1 MGEYMKK
8 CERIRATEDVM
19 WLNFSKKRKL
29 YRELEN
35 DYTGDVELV
44 QNAESPAASRTSCW
58 YEYDESIEVGRR
70 SSRSPDLENVDLQ
83 TKGFGMEIS
92 TSINGIFREA
102 IPKVKLSADS
112 EEFMVMDSSS
122 APSKKSSPMASTSYG
137 KFSASVSKTPPAAE
151 LEEFFAAAEKYDQK
165 RFAEKY
171 NYDIV
176 KDVPLDGRYQWVRLH
191 H

>member
-29 YRELEN
+29 YCELEN
-35 DYTGDVELV
+35 EYAGDVELV
-44 QNAESPAASRTSCW
+44 QNASSPATSRTSCW

-102 IPKVKLSADS
+102 IPKGELSADS

-122 APSKKSSPMASTSYG
+122 APSKKSSLVAPTSYG
-137 KFSASVSKTPPAAE
+137 KFPASVAKTPPAAE
-151 LEEFFAAAEKYDQK
+151 LEEFFAAAEKYEQK

-176 KDVPLDGRYQWVRLH
+176 KDVPLEGRYQWVRLH

>member
-29 YRELEN
+29 YCELDNE
-35 DYTGDVELV
+35 YTGEVELV

-58 YEYDESIEVGRR
+58 YDESIEVGRR

-83 TKGFGMEIS
+83 TEGFGREIS
-92 TSINGIFREA
+92 TSINGSFREA
-102 IPKVKLSADS
+102 IPKGELSANS

-122 APSKKSSPMASTSYG
+122 APSKKSSSYG
-137 KFSASVSKTPPAAE
+137 KFSASVAKTPSATE
-151 LEEFFAAAEKYDQK
+151 LEEFFAAAEKYQQK